1 MKLLTKNTDYA
12 VRALLV
18 LGARKGAYVSAREIA
33 KGQHMPYQYLRRIL
47 NILIKERLVESR
59 EGVRGGVRLLKDPA
73 DMHLTDIMRVFQG
86 RIQISECMFRKKIC
100 VNRPKC
106 PLRKRLQKAED
117 KLIKE
122 FEGITIATLLR
133 DVRSKK

>member
-18 LGARKGAYVSAREIA
+18 LGANEGTYVSAREIA
-33 KGQHMPYQYLRRIL
+33 NAQHMPYQYLRRIL
-47 NILIKERLVESR
+47 NVLIKERLVESR
-59 EGVRGGVRLLKDPA
+59 EGGRGGVRLVKDPA

-86 RIQISECMFRKKIC
+86 RIQISECMFRKKVC
-100 VNRPKC
+100 ANRPKC

-122 FEGITIATLLR
+122 FEGITIRTLLN
-133 DVRSKK
+133 DLKG